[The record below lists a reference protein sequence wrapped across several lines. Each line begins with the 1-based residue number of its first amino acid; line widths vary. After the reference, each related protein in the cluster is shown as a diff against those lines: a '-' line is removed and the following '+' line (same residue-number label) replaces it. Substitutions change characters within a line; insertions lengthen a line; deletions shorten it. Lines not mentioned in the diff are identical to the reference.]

1 MFEFSHDNYVLTV
14 LWQSK
19 DFVKFSQISLH
30 LALIYNFSFVWQ
42 SNNILT
48 NVFEFSHDNYVLTV
62 LWQSKD
68 FKKFSQISALTW
80 KLFMT
85 FPQYKWLK
93 ASNND
98 QQSRLLY
105 IYKHFCLCV
114 SSVVEITKL
123 YLFIYVPVFWL
134 SIIFI
139 HSNFPLLNILS
150 RWTLKSYFHGECQQ
164 PQCLALCNFSRIP

>member
-1 MFEFSHDNYVLTV
+1 MEIIHD
-14 LWQSK
+14 
-19 DFVKFSQISLH
+19 ISP
-30 LALIYNFSFVWQ
+30 VQ
-42 SNNILT
+42 
-48 NVFEFSHDNYVLTV
+48 
-62 LWQSKD
+62 
-68 FKKFSQISALTW
+68 
-80 KLFMT
+80 MT
-85 FPQYKWLK
+85 KS
-93 ASNND
+93 SNND

-105 IYKHFCLCV
+105 IYKHCCLCV

-164 PQCLALCNFSRIP
+164 AQWDRLDLHETMTSKSTLKLKAQSEGSIDKIMGLLYWRIIDWIWEFVYAEHHF

>member
-1 MFEFSHDNYVLTV
+1 
-14 LWQSK
+14 
-19 DFVKFSQISLH
+19 
-30 LALIYNFSFVWQ
+30 
-42 SNNILT
+42 
-48 NVFEFSHDNYVLTV
+48 
-62 LWQSKD
+62 
-68 FKKFSQISALTW
+68 
-80 KLFMT
+80 MT
-85 FPQYKWLK
+85 KS
-93 ASNND
+93 SNND

-139 HSNFPLLNILS
+139 HSNFPPLNILS

-164 PQCLALCNFSRIP
+164 AQLSPNVTKMKIFIWGRKRDGIDGRWPDRSIDLSRARTCRECRPQRLSIYLWHHGDGYGSLHWWFLGSSCSQTSKGCVRLSDTCCSVGF